1 MKEFSQLWIACVLI
15 AIGLANAR
23 AQAPSK
29 ESEAMEALN
38 QMGAYLRTLKSFQV
52 TAEVTED
59 HVLTEGQ
66 KVTFHKTVDIL
77 ARMPDRVFARESG
90 DRRDRHYFYDGKTFT
105 LYARRAGYYATV
117 NAPPTIGKLAEVAWD
132 KYQMHFPLEDLFF
145 WGSDRLDSSVITG
158 AADIG
163 PASVGGITCQHFV
176 FRQPG
181 LDWQIWIQK
190 GDHPLP
196 RKLVLT
202 TLTDEARPQHT
213 SVLTWN
219 LAPSYNEATFT
230 FNPPEDARKIVFAA
244 VTAASK

>member
-1 MKEFSQLWIACVLI
+1 MVS
-15 AIGLANAR
+15 GLAGVF
-23 AQAPSK
+23 AQELSK
-29 ESEAMEALN
+29 EPEAMEALN
-38 QMGAYLRTLKSFQV
+38 QMGGYLRSLKSFQV
-52 TAEVTED
+52 TAEVTD
-59 HVLTEGQ
+59 DQVLTDGQ
-66 KVTFHKTVDIL
+66 KATFHKTVDIL
-77 ARMPDRVFARESG
+77 ARMPDRLFARESG
-90 DRRDRHYFYDGKTFT
+90 DRRDRHYFYDGQAFT

-117 NAPPTIGKLAEVAWD
+117 TAPPTVGKLAEVAWE
-132 KYQMHFPLEDLFF
+132 KYQVSFPLEDLFF
-145 WGSDRLDSSVITG
+145 WGSDRLDSSVITA
-158 AADIG
+158 AADLG
-163 PASVGGITCQHFV
+163 PASVGGITCQHFA

-230 FNPPEDARKIVFAA
+230 FRPPEDARKIVFATSSA
-244 VTAASK
+244 EGR